1 MARACRFPVVLAI
14 MKTEQCVYMFV
25 YIKQVTWLMRLQR
38 SFSYIEKKEYHTQIV
53 LKKQVSV
60 ISYTD
65 TQHCSSADMLSVKV
79 AFIRRDP

>member
-1 MARACRFPVVLAI
+1 MALAI
-14 MKTEQCVYMFV
+14 MKTEQCMYTFL

-60 ISYTD
+60 ISYTG
-65 TQHCSSADMLSVKV
+65 TQHCSSADMLSVQVPSYMGIPECSKV
-79 AFIRRDP
+79 